1 MLCVLRLRERYEI
14 YNRCTFCS
22 ASNSLYYALNR
33 FFLFFSS
40 AMDRIYHSCVY
51 ANADGSRKFIAKNE
65 KCLVSTNQ
73 CFWKDASNTCS
84 KIKTRAMTICEKA
97 VPLKII
103 GNYFKDKEKDNP
115 VV

>member
-1 MLCVLRLRERYEI
+1 
-14 YNRCTFCS
+14 
-22 ASNSLYYALNR
+22 
-33 FFLFFSS
+33 
-40 AMDRIYHSCVY
+40 MDRIYHSCVY
-51 ANADGSRKFIAKNE
+51 TNADSNQKLIAKNE
-65 KCLVSTNQ
+65 KCFVSTNQ

-84 KIKTRAMTICEKA
+84 KIKTCAMTVCEKA